1 MTDLWP
7 RLEPLLASAERPARY
22 LNHEFGC
29 VYKPEA
35 DFRFCMMY
43 PDTYELGQANQA
55 LRILVNVVNAVDGMV
70 AERAFLPAAEFCD
83 TMRAE
88 GLPLF
93 SIESCAPV
101 AEFDAI
107 GITLSH
113 ELVATNV
120 LEALDLAGIPLHA
133 QDRGEDDLFVIGGG
147 PCSYNPEPY
156 APFFDIFNIGE
167 GEEAL
172 PECLQAIRRLRA
184 EGACRADI
192 LRAIARMDGYYV
204 PSLYRW
210 RDEEQAQQA
219 GSWIEPVEEG
229 LPTRIQKRVFEGFA
243 ESPGWEACIV
253 PFTEVVQDRLNVEVL
268 RGCARGCRFCQAGI
282 TYRPVR
288 ERTPDQI
295 VAAVSRGL
303 AHTGYD
309 EVSLTSLST
318 TDHSCCSQILSRLNR
333 GLEGTGVSVSIPSQ
347 RLDAFG
353 VDMALEVAGEKKGG
367 LTFAPEAG
375 SQRLRDVINK
385 NVTEDD
391 LERATR
397 AAFEAGWRRVKLYF
411 MMGLPGET
419 DDDIRAIAE
428 LADRTYELARE
439 VVPKGQRGGI
449 SVSVSVSV
457 FIPKAATPFQWCA
470 QTPDEEVKRRQ
481 QLLIHSVRNRAVR
494 VHYHDADTSLIEAVL
509 SRGGRDLS
517 GVIMGA
523 WRRGARFDAWTE
535 QFDLARW
542 EDAAREEGIDLRAVA
557 QTPFELEAR
566 LPWEH
571 VSPGVSRGFLLR
583 EWRRAMNAETT
594 PDCTRTSC
602 TGCGICPTL
611 H

>member
-55 LRILVNVVNAVDGMV
+55 LRSLVNVVNAGDGMV

-192 LRAIARMDGYYV
+192 LRAIARMDGFYV

-229 LPTRIQKRVFEGFA
+229 LPTHIQKRVFEGFA
-243 ESPGWEACIV
+243 ESPGWEPCIV

-268 RGCARGCRFCQAGI
+268 RGCARGCRVCQAG
-282 TYRPVR
+282 
-288 ERTPDQI
+288 
-295 VAAVSRGL
+295 
-303 AHTGYD
+303 
-309 EVSLTSLST
+309 
-318 TDHSCCSQILSRLNR
+318 
-333 GLEGTGVSVSIPSQ
+333 
-347 RLDAFG
+347 
-353 VDMALEVAGEKKGG
+353 
-367 LTFAPEAG
+367 
-375 SQRLRDVINK
+375 
-385 NVTEDD
+385 
-391 LERATR
+391 
-397 AAFEAGWRRVKLYF
+397 
-411 MMGLPGET
+411 MM
-419 DDDIRAIAE
+419 
-428 LADRTYELARE
+428 
-439 VVPKGQRGGI
+439 
-449 SVSVSVSV
+449 
-457 FIPKAATPFQWCA
+457 
-470 QTPDEEVKRRQ
+470 
-481 QLLIHSVRNRAVR
+481 
-494 VHYHDADTSLIEAVL
+494 
-509 SRGGRDLS
+509 
-517 GVIMGA
+517 
-523 WRRGARFDAWTE
+523 
-535 QFDLARW
+535 
-542 EDAAREEGIDLRAVA
+542 
-557 QTPFELEAR
+557 
-566 LPWEH
+566 
-571 VSPGVSRGFLLR
+571 
-583 EWRRAMNAETT
+583 
-594 PDCTRTSC
+594 
-602 TGCGICPTL
+602 
-611 H
+611 